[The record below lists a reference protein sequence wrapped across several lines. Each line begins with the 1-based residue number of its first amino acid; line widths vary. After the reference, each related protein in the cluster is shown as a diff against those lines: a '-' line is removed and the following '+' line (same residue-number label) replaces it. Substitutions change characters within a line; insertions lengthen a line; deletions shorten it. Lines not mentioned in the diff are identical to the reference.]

1 MSQQVPNTAALA
13 IGRARR
19 RIKTVVWRQMGL
31 ALAILV
37 CGIILGSAGTLTA
50 ARNLIRNGL
59 QQPDKMAGNWTQRMS
74 AQLNLTPE
82 QQEKVCKIV
91 SKHFRRV
98 WDVRRQEM
106 SALHDEVAAVLTPE
120 QAAQWTES
128 LRNMGT
134 DRGHGLGPYPPRD
147 QRQPPRNG
155 FGTPSPQGH
164 SAAPGSGDTPRRW
177 EQSWF

>member
-1 MSQQVPNTAALA
+1 MSQQVPTTAALA

-19 RIKTVVWRQMGL
+19 RIRSVVWRQMGL

-106 SALHDEVAAVLTPE
+106 SQLHDEVAAVLTPE

-128 LRNMGT
+128 LRHMGT
-134 DRGHGLGPYPPRD
+134 DHSHGLGPYPPRD
-147 QRQPPRNG
+147 QREHQHDG
-155 FGTPSPQGH
+155 FGAPAPQGH
-164 SAAPGSGDTPRRW
+164 SVAPGTTDGSRQW
-177 EQSWF
+177 ERSWF